1 MASKHT
7 NPFRPFFDRLK
18 TNVSKNSRQYLLKG
32 LYYLL
37 IPFLCFYSLEYYT
50 HNPWEMEFLPQL
62 INYFLFLAAG
72 FFFYELTGRSWC
84 ATAVL
89 SLYALI
95 TGIANYFVVSFRG
108 NPILPWDLQS
118 IETALS
124 ISDNYTYELDFR
136 FYISTTLLALTFF
149 SGFFIRKRKKQ
160 PFFCRK
166 RIIGCA
172 GSAAVLLILAFSMM
186 ETRITNQ
193 VLTPTN
199 LFTQWA
205 SYQDNGFS
213 VSFLQNLQYLRIS
226 KPTGYHRDTLDQEL
240 QEFMKQYSVG
250 DSGSPTSNR
259 SDSLTS
265 SSSDTLTSS
274 SSDSLTPNNSDT
286 LTSSSNTPS
295 ASFSSEKA
303 PQIFVIMNESFS
315 DLSVLHEFETNED
328 YMPYIH
334 SLQTQDSDHL
344 ITGNLLVSVCGG
356 NTANTEFEFLTG
368 NTMAFLPPG
377 SVAYQQYISS
387 ELPSLASQLAD
398 HGYSTEGLHPYNASG
413 WNRSQVYP
421 WLGFQESY
429 FRNDFFG
436 SRIIRKYVS
445 DESAFSKLVSLYE
458 AKDANETLFLF
469 EVTMQNHGGY
479 SQLYDDFPIQISLS
493 DVHTSTSYA
502 TEHYLTLV
510 QESDRAFQE
519 LITYLETVTEPVI
532 VLMFGDHQ
540 PNDFVSENIASLT
553 GVKKEDRSLEESQN
567 RYIVPYVIWAN
578 YPLDKESAGFSDLSA
593 ISSSDPINANTLS
606 CNYLGACLTRLAG
619 QETSTYQDFLL
630 LLRQQLPVIT
640 ANTVI
645 DAEGTYM
652 TIKEAQKRY
661 PEWMNLYEK
670 LQYRLLF
677 DRED

>member
-7 NPFRPFFDRLK
+7 NSFRPFFERLK
-18 TNVSKNSRQYLLKG
+18 TNFSKNTRQHFLKG
-32 LYYLL
+32 LYYFL

-50 HNPWEMEFLPQL
+50 HNPWEMEFSPQL
-62 INYFLFLAAG
+62 INYFLFLATG

-84 ATAVL
+84 ATSVL

-95 TGIANYFVVSFRG
+95 AGIANYFVVSFRG

-118 IETALS
+118 IGTALS
-124 ISDNYTYELDFR
+124 ISDNYSYELNFH
-136 FYISTTLLALTFF
+136 FYISTVLLALIFF
-149 SGFFIRKRKKQ
+149 SGFFIYKRKRQ

-172 GSAAVLLILAFSMM
+172 GSAAVLLILSFSMM

-193 VLTPTN
+193 ILTPTN

-226 KPTGYHRDTLDQEL
+226 KPADYHPDTLDQEL
-240 QEFMKQYSVG
+240 QEFMEQSSVR
-250 DSGSPTSNR
+250 N
-259 SDSLTS
+259 SDRLTS
-265 SSSDTLTSS
+265 S
-274 SSDSLTPNNSDT
+274 NSH
-286 LTSSSNTPS
+286 TPS
-295 ASFSSEKA
+295 SISSSEKS

-315 DLSVLHEFETNED
+315 DLSVLHEFQTNED

-334 SLQTQDSDHL
+334 SLQTQDSNHL

-387 ELPSLASQLAD
+387 ELPSLASQLANN
-398 HGYSTEGLHPYNASG
+398 GYCTKGLHPYNASG

-429 FRNDFFG
+429 FRSDFYG

-458 AKDANETLFLF
+458 AKDVNETLFLF

-479 SQLYDDFPIQISLS
+479 SQLYDDFPIQVSLT

-578 YPLDKESAGFSDLSA
+578 YPLDKEAAGFSDLSA
-593 ISSSDPINANTLS
+593 VSSTNQINANTLS

-630 LLRQQLPVIT
+630 LLKQQLPVIT

-645 DAEGTYM
+645 DAEGNYM